1 MQQRSKQ
8 TLFQLLVI
16 LSGLVMA
23 VVVILLCSSDP
34 GIALK
39 FFFTGPFSSEF
50 FLGDMINTAVP
61 LIICGLAA
69 SVSFTASVWNLGLEG
84 MVYFGMLTGTMAGV
98 WLEGAPAVIAI
109 PVMFIAAFV
118 GGAVLSLLCNFFLR
132 RFKVDIMMSS
142 LMIANVIFYLVML
155 LVEGPLRDME
165 SGQGVTTAMIPEAFQ
180 FPGLLATSELNATL
194 FIAIALTAIMYFC
207 LRRTKVGYE
216 IRITGENPSFAAY
229 GGISTLAVASLAMIL
244 SGGLGGVG
252 GLSYVLCTSNRVRN
266 QLCGI
271 GWSGLSIAM
280 ISRNNPLLV
289 LPVSLFFAYLTKGAE
304 CAALFADI
312 TPDVAQ
318 IIQGAILLLVTSE
331 KLIGALSGANKKKK
345 AAPKPKAEETKEV
358 AE

>member
-1 MQQRSKQ
+1 MQKTKE
-8 TLFQLLVI
+8 TLLQLLVI

-23 VVVILLCSSDP
+23 VVVILLCSDEP
-34 GIALK
+34 GPAIR

-50 FLGDMINTAVP
+50 FIGDMINTAVP

-84 MVYFGMLTGTMAGV
+84 MVYLGMFTGTAAGIFM
-98 WLEGAPAVIAI
+98 EGWPAPIAI
-109 PVMFIAAFV
+109 PLMFVAAFV
-118 GGAVLSLLCNFFLR
+118 GGAALSLLCNFFYEKFR
-132 RFKVDIMMSS
+132 VDIMMSS
-142 LMIANVIFYLVML
+142 LMFANIIFYLIML
-155 LVEGPLRDME
+155 LVEGPFRDMD
-165 SGQGVTTAMIPEAFQ
+165 SGQGVTTKMIPEAFQ
-180 FPGLLATSELNATL
+180 FKPLLSVADLNATL
-194 FIAIALTAIMYFC
+194 FSAIALTAAMYYC
-207 LRRTKVGYE
+207 LKRTKTGYE
-216 IRITGENPSFAAY
+216 IRMTGESPRFAAY

-252 GLSYVLCTSNRVRN
+252 GLSYVLCTSNCVRN

-312 TPDVAQ
+312 SPDVAQ

-331 KLIGALSGANKKKK
+331 RLIGALAGSGRKRRKKSRRSSG
-345 AAPKPKAEETKEV
+345 ESEV
-358 AE
+358 TA